1 MSEKLFIFDT
11 TLRDGEQVPG
21 CQLNTIEKIE
31 VARALEELGVD
42 ILEAGFPI
50 SSPGDFNSVREISKA
65 VSNPTICALT
75 RAVQK
80 DIDVAA
86 DALALAKHKRIHTGI
101 GVSHSHIYDKLKSTP
116 EEIIER
122 AVAAVKHAK
131 NYVEDVEFYA
141 EDAGRAD
148 NEYLARVIEAV
159 IKAGATVVNIP
170 DTTGYCLPQEYG
182 RKIKYLMENV
192 GNIHKAIIST
202 HCHNDLGMATANT
215 LEAVINGARQAEVTI
230 NGIGERAGNTSLE
243 EVVMALRCHKHL
255 NVDTS
260 INSKLLTSTSRMV
273 ASMMNM
279 SVQANKAIVGRNAF
293 AHSSGI
299 HQDGVLKHRQT
310 YEIIDPQDIGLNESV
325 IALTARSGRAAL
337 VHRLELLGY
346 DLTPEELNATY
357 DKFLALADRKK
368 EIHDYDLL
376 YLVGDI
382 DRIRKQ
388 SIALKFLQ
396 VTTGTLV
403 PTATVVLKF
412 GDHERMSIATGNGPV
427 DAAVSAIKKLVNER
441 VTLSEFLMQAVTRGS
456 DDVGRVHVQV
466 ECGERTV
473 HGFAA
478 HTDTTRAS
486 VEAFLDALR
495 VLNVTERKEKEE

>member
-1 MSEKLFIFDT
+1 
-11 TLRDGEQVPG
+11 
-21 CQLNTIEKIE
+21 
-31 VARALEELGVD
+31 
-42 ILEAGFPI
+42 
-50 SSPGDFNSVREISKA
+50 
-65 VSNPTICALT
+65 
-75 RAVQK
+75 
-80 DIDVAA
+80 
-86 DALALAKHKRIHTGI
+86 
-101 GVSHSHIYDKLKSTP
+101 
-116 EEIIER
+116 
-122 AVAAVKHAK
+122 
-131 NYVEDVEFYA
+131 
-141 EDAGRAD
+141 
-148 NEYLARVIEAV
+148 
-159 IKAGATVVNIP
+159 
-170 DTTGYCLPQEYG
+170 
-182 RKIKYLMENV
+182 
-192 GNIHKAIIST
+192 
-202 HCHNDLGMATANT
+202 
-215 LEAVINGARQAEVTI
+215 
-230 NGIGERAGNTSLE
+230 
-243 EVVMALRCHKHL
+243 MALRCHKHL

-279 SVQANKAIVGRNAF
+279 PVQANKAIVGRNAF